1 MSEILSR
8 CGYRCDLCL
17 AYQPNIQAHPENAQL
32 ISDGWFKFFGFRVPP
47 EKIKC
52 PGCLSDADETLDIG
66 CPVRPCVVARGLVN
80 CAYCEAYVCEK
91 LQERLVRFESM
102 QEKSPEPIS
111 KLEWQ
116 LFILP
121 YENQVRLVELRSRLG
136 RKDD

>member
-1 MSEILSR
+1 MATAVTYAWRTSPTSKPTLKTPSLYPMAGSSSSASASR
-8 CGYRCDLCL
+8 
-17 AYQPNIQAHPENAQL
+17 P
-32 ISDGWFKFFGFRVPP
+32 K
-47 EKIKC
+47 KIKC